1 MASGQHRWPQGEE
14 GLARE
19 DGPAGS
25 QVLLGQRHP
34 YLPGSAEGSRG
45 VAAVG
50 SMAAETWPERG
61 LRASLRS
68 RRRPLQ
74 APRDPR
80 LVVLPLISPSA
91 AAQCEIWLWEEK
103 GGEKP
108 IM

>member
-1 MASGQHRWPQGEE
+1 MASGQHRWPKAEE

-19 DGPAGS
+19 DGLAGS

-45 VAAVG
+45 VAAAG
-50 SMAAETWPERG
+50 SMAAETWPERAASG
-61 LRASLRS
+61 LPSGAGGVPG
-68 RRRPLQ
+68 RPLGI
-74 APRDPR
+74 RGW
-80 LVVLPLISPSA
+80 LCFLIAPSA
-91 AAQCEIWLWEEK
+91 AAQCEIWLWKEK